1 MVCRPMREN
10 ITTIYA
16 SGPDENSYTA
26 LYQNPSS
33 KGSVSDS
40 SAAAF
45 DVGKWYDPPLC
56 SYGF

>member
-1 MVCRPMREN
+1 MREN